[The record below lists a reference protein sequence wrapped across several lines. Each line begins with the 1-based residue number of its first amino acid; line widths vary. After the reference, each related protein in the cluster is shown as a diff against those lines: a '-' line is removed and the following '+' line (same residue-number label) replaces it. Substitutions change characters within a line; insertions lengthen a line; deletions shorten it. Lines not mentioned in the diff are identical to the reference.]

1 MSDGVLMVDPRF
13 LDRVKRDEPM
23 SRHTSWHVGG
33 PADVFFEP
41 RDRADLLAFL
51 GSLPEGTPLFWLGLG
66 SNLLVRD
73 GGIRGAVIHPGKGEF
88 DEVRVQGNFV
98 FAGAGARLKK
108 IASAPPSTPG
118 IPARNSAGPRPHL
131 MH

>member
-1 MSDGVLMVDPRF
+1 MSDGVLMVDPKF

-66 SNLLVRD
+66 SC
-73 GGIRGAVIHPGKGEF
+73 AVTS
-88 DEVRVQGNFV
+88 RFV
-98 FAGAGARLKK
+98 ASGHENERSEPEKGARFRDKRELK
-108 IASAPPSTPG
+108 IAKRSPKRR
-118 IPARNSAGPRPHL
+118 ARVRFGR
-131 MH
+131 